1 VPQEREIFRSLSVE
15 ENLTVAA
22 QVRNGADSWTLDRVY
37 ALFPRL
43 KERRT
48 NQGNQLSGGEQQ
60 MLSIGRALMG
70 NPSLLLLDEPMEGL
84 APVIVEQL
92 ITALH
97 QIRTETKMAIVL
109 VEQHVAIALE
119 FATRLIVLDRG
130 AVVYDNSNG
139 AGVPDRGR
147 IEQLVGVEAI

>member
-1 VPQEREIFRSLSVE
+1 
-15 ENLTVAA
+15 
-22 QVRNGADSWTLDRVY
+22 
-37 ALFPRL
+37 
-43 KERRT
+43 
-48 NQGNQLSGGEQQ
+48 
-60 MLSIGRALMG
+60 
-70 NPSLLLLDEPMEGL
+70 MEGL

-130 AVVYDNSNG
+130 AIVYDNSDG
-139 AGVPDRGR
+139 AEVPDRGR